1 MENRQQEAEGATP
14 KAQQENSVAGKT
26 ACPAAAAMLNAR
38 EWDKIVRVLPPLVRS
53 RARRGIKTRRFV
65 EAVLWVATNGAYWS
79 CLPAAYG
86 ASHSVYVRFIRWAHD
101 GHWTP
106 VAESLRSR
114 RDLAGP
120 LMVLV
125 GNYLQSRNVQQAK
138 KRMRSP

>member
-1 MENRQQEAEGATP
+1 MENQQQEAEGATP
-14 KAQQENSVAGKT
+14 EASQENGVAGKT
-26 ACPAAAAMLNAR
+26 ARPGAVAMLSAR
-38 EWDKIVRVLPPLVRS
+38 EWEKMVRALPPLVRS

-86 ASHSVYVRFIRWAHD
+86 ASHSVYVRFTRWALD

-114 RDLAGP
+114 HDLAGP
-120 LMVLV
+120 LLILV
-125 GNYLQSRNVQQAK
+125 ENYLKFRNAQQAK
-138 KRMRSP
+138 KRMQAP